1 MATGLASM
9 HILLVEDNALVA
21 SGLQAGLGL
30 QGFACTLAH
39 TLAQARALQAQNR
52 FDACVL
58 DLGLPDGDGLQLLRQ
73 WRAAGVQL
81 PVLIL
86 SARSALED
94 RIDGFRSGS
103 DDHLAKP
110 FDLTELALRLQ
121 ALLRRAPAAQ
131 AQDGAQEP
139 LALGALTLEP
149 ASGLLWRGDERID
162 LPRREALLLAALAR
176 AHGRVLSTA
185 QLHDSLYDSAESV
198 ESNTVNVHVHHLR
211 KKLGAD
217 IIETVRGL
225 GFRLG
230 AAYCSSGGAPAHAPQ
245 P

>member
-1 MATGLASM
+1 M

-39 TLAQARALQAQNR
+39 TLVQARALQAQNR

-110 FDLTELALRLQ
+110 FDLTELALRLH
-121 ALLRRAPAAQ
+121 ALLRRSQGNGDASP
-131 AQDGAQEP
+131 DT
-139 LALGALTLEP
+139 LALGPYTLEP
-149 ASGLLWRGDERID
+149 ASGALWHGGQRID
-162 LPRREALLLAALAR
+162 LPRREALLLAALAQAR
-176 AHGRVLSTA
+176 GRVLSTA
-185 QLHDSLYDSAESV
+185 QLHDSLYDLAQEV

>member
-1 MATGLASM
+1 M
-9 HILLVEDNALVA
+9 HILLVEDNPLVA
-21 SGLQAGLGL
+21 SGIQAGLALYDLSCDWVGSA
-30 QGFACTLAH
+30 GA
-39 TLAQARALQAQNR
+39 ARQRLHAGR
-52 FDACVL
+52 YDACVL
-58 DLGLPDGDGLQLLRQ
+58 DLGLPDGDGMQLLRD
-73 WRAAGVQL
+73 WRAEGVDM

-86 SARSALED
+86 SARSALQD

-103 DDHLAKP
+103 DDYVAKP

-139 LALGALTLEP
+139 LALGTLTLEP